1 MTNCSQHHHPV
12 LLDEALDGLNIR
24 TDGYYIDA
32 TFGRGGHTC
41 MILQRLG
48 PKGRLLA
55 IDKDPDAIRAAHER
69 FRSEKRFSIE
79 QGSFVRLKELARQ
92 REWLGKVNGI
102 LLDLGVSSP
111 QLDDADRGFSFR
123 QDGPL
128 DMRMDPG
135 SGLSAAQWLATA
147 DEKEIARVLW
157 EYGEERF
164 SRRIAR
170 NIVAARTRAP
180 LNTTAQL
187 ARLVAESVP
196 HRELGKDPATRSF
209 QAIRIHLN
217 QELDDLREVL
227 PQVLQ
232 VLAPGG
238 RLAVISF
245 HSLEDRIVKR
255 FIREQ
260 ARGDEFPPDL
270 PVTQAQ
276 LRPSMRVIGKA
287 GRAGSAE
294 RASNPRSRSA
304 VLRVA
309 ERLA

>member
-1 MTNCSQHHHPV
+1 MTNCSQHHPV

-24 TDGYYIDA
+24 ADGYYIDA
-32 TFGRGGHTC
+32 TFGRGGHTG

-48 PKGRLLA
+48 PEGRLLA
-55 IDKDPDAIRAAHER
+55 IDKDPDAIQTAYDQFKAEQ
-69 FRSEKRFSIE
+69 RFSIE
-79 QGSFVRLKELARQ
+79 QGSFAMLEELAQQ
-92 REWLGKVNGI
+92 RGWLGKVSGI

-111 QLDDADRGFSFR
+111 QLDDASRGFSFR

-135 SGLSAAQWLATA
+135 GGPSAAQWLATA

-196 HRELGKDPATRSF
+196 HREPGKDPATRSF

-238 RLAVISF
+238 RLVVISF

-255 FIREQ
+255 FMREQ

-276 LRPSMRVIGKA
+276 LRPGMRVIGKA
-287 GRAGSAE
+287 RRAGAAE
-294 RASNPRSRSA
+294 RAGNPRSRSA